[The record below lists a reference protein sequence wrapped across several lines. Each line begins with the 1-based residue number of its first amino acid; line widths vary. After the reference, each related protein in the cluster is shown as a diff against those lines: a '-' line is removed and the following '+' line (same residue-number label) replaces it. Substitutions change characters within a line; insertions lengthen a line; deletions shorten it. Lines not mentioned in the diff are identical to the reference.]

1 MTAVTSRL
9 IPAALAATTLGSPAA
24 QAADAVFFDPPAA
37 YLSSADIPAG
47 FYAGGLPTLL
57 ETLEDGSLDATL
69 SANRGGL
76 IGPGEFNG
84 ARDSVDG
91 DDGLIDGTCG
101 PQSTTCASWF
111 HGNGAEG
118 VRFTFVGPGALPT
131 AFGVVWT
138 DASPGASVTFSAT
151 GADGRSLGSIT
162 VSGFA
167 DNSNSATTGEDR
179 FFGVTFSGGVKSIFI
194 SNSGGGIEV
203 DHIQYGQMAAIPEPG
218 AWALLA
224 AGLGVLARRPRRS
237 TPETQR

>member
-1 MTAVTSRL
+1 MTALTSRL
-9 IPAALAATTLGSPAA
+9 IPAALAAAAFTSPAA
-24 QAADAVFFDPPAA
+24 RAADAVFFNPPTA

-76 IGPGEFNG
+76 IGPGAFNG

-101 PQSTTCASWF
+101 PQTATCTSWF

-118 VRFTFVGPGALPT
+118 VSFTFVGSGALPT

-138 DASPGASVTFSAT
+138 DASFGASVTFSAT
-151 GADGRSLGSIT
+151 GADDQSLGSIT

-167 DNSNSATTGEDR
+167 DNSNIATTGEDR

-194 SNSGGGIEV
+194 SSSLGGIEV
-203 DHIQYGQMAAIPEPG
+203 DHIQYGQMAAVPEPG
-218 AWALLA
+218 AWALMA
-224 AGLGVLARRPRRS
+224 AGLGLLALRRRRS
-237 TPETQR
+237 TQR